1 MSGLNGSAGSRRAP
15 VVRSADEW
23 SGIMADFERSGLS
36 QREFCEFRGL
46 SPKSFSN
53 WRFRLRPRGWTGS
66 FVELAPPVSS
76 GWDVEL
82 DLGDGVVLRV
92 RRLAAGR
99 HLAVDGSGQ
108 HAAQFRRS
116 VRTGVGPSGVQS
128 GGHGYRMDAHGLF
141 SGRGFWALV
150 LLWLPA
156 CRRRC
161 CRCWPAC

>member
-36 QREFCEFRGL
+36 QREFCESRGL
-46 SPKSFSN
+46 SSKTFSN
-53 WRFRLRPRGWTGS
+53 WRCRLRPGCGKGS

-92 RRLAAGR
+92 RR
-99 HLAVDGSGQ
+99 S
-108 HAAQFRRS
+108 
-116 VRTGVGPSGVQS
+116 
-128 GGHGYRMDAHGLF
+128 
-141 SGRGFWALV
+141 
-150 LLWLPA
+150 
-156 CRRRC
+156 
-161 CRCWPAC
+161 